1 MYQTI
6 LAPIDGSDAAFDAAR
21 HAIDIAADGNGTVH
35 VLFVIE
41 SKPSYTRYGIGGLQ
55 DEELMS
61 EHRAFAEASVEKVAD
76 VASGRGVDCTTEV
89 KTGTPYDV
97 IVTHADTIGADAI
110 VMGRHGYDWG
120 GIEKKILGST
130 TERVLKRTEVP
141 VITA

>member
-6 LAPIDGSDAAFDAAR
+6 LAPIDGSDAAFEAAR
-21 HAIDIAADGNGTVH
+21 HAIAIAEDGNGSVH

-41 SKPSYTRYGIGGLQ
+41 SKPSYTRFGVGGLQ
-55 DEELMS
+55 GEEVMS
-61 EHRAFAEASVEKVAD
+61 EHRAFAEQSVEEVAE
-76 VASGRGVDCTTEV
+76 VAAERGVDCTTGV

-97 IVTHADTIGADAI
+97 IVTHADTIDADAI

-120 GIEKKILGST
+120 GIEEKILGST